1 MARPKQTLKPEPIRM
16 PTASNPE
23 AQELQL
29 TSLAIDLVKQQ
40 LIDGTISSQNLNH
53 FLKLTSVK
61 EKLELEKLRKENLLL
76 QAKTDAIKEAGDIKE
91 LYANAIKAMGVYS
104 GDRMKD
110 D

>member
-61 EKLELEKLRKENLLL
+61 EKLELEKLRR
-76 QAKTDAIKEAGDIKE
+76 EAGDIKE